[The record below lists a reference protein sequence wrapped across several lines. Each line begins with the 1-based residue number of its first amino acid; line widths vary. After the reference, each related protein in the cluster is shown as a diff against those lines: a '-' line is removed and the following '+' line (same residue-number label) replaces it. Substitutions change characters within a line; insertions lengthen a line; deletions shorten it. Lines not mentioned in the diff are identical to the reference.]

1 MTQPLDWL
9 GHNVLF
15 FGGKGGVGKT
25 TCATAFALLASE
37 AGKRTLMVSTDPAHS
52 TSDILRRQLDNQP
65 QRLSEFLWALEIDA
79 EQEAEAYISGVKE
92 HLRRVVKPSLRQ
104 EVERQVEMAKVSP
117 GAEEAALFDRIAALM
132 QDLRKAYDL
141 IVFDTAPTGHTLR
154 LLSLPELMEAWID
167 GMILRRK
174 QVNQMS
180 RMWRNVAGGT
190 PDEERDPIEQVLE
203 ERRRKF
209 VRMRRVLLEPG
220 RTAFIF
226 VLTAE
231 KLPIVE
237 TQKAVRAL
245 RRHEIPVGG
254 MIVNRVLP
262 TELSEHSFW
271 RSRRAQEEVYLE
283 EIAETLGDLPYIKLP
298 LLEHDVVGMES
309 LREVVRYLRLELE
322 KAST

>member
-9 GHNVLF
+9 EHNVLF

-52 TSDILRRQLDNQP
+52 TSDILQRQLDSQP
-65 QRLSEFLWALEIDA
+65 QRLSEHLWALEINA
-79 EQEAEAYISGVKE
+79 EEEAEAYISGVRD
-92 HLRRVVKPSLRQ
+92 HLRRVVKPALRE
-104 EVERQVEMAKVSP
+104 EVERQVEMARVSP

-132 QDLRKAYDL
+132 RDLRSQYDL

-209 VRMRRVLLEPG
+209 IRMRRVLLEPG

-231 KLPIVE
+231 KLPILE
-237 TQKAVRAL
+237 TQKAVKTL
-245 RRHEIPVGG
+245 RRHQIPVGG
-254 MIVNRVLP
+254 LIVNRILP
-262 TELSEHSFW
+262 DELSELSFW
-271 RSRRAQEEVYLE
+271 RSRKAQEEVYLA
-283 EIAETLGDLPYIKLP
+283 EIEGSLGDLAQIKVP
-298 LLEHDVVGMES
+298 LLEHDVVGMER
-309 LREVVRYLRLELE
+309 LQEVVQHLRVALE
-322 KAST
+322 KAPT

>member
-1 MTQPLDWL
+1 MTPSHDWL
-9 GHNVLF
+9 NRDVLF

-37 AGKRTLMVSTDPAHS
+37 MGKRTLMVSTDPAHS
-52 TSDILRRQLDNQP
+52 TSDILQRQLDSQP
-65 QRLSEFLWALEIDA
+65 QRLSEHLWALEIDA
-79 EQEAEAYISGVKE
+79 EQEAEAYISGVQK
-92 HLRRVVKPSLRQ
+92 HLRQVVKPSLRQ
-104 EVERQVEMAKVSP
+104 EVERQVEMARVSP

-132 QDLRKAYDL
+132 QDLRSQYDL

-209 VRMRRVLLEPG
+209 IRMRRVLLEPG

-231 KLPIVE
+231 KLPILE
-237 TQKAVRAL
+237 TQKAVKTL

-254 MIVNRVLP
+254 LIVNRVLP
-262 TELSEHSFW
+262 AELSEHPFW
-271 RSRRAQEEVYLE
+271 RSRKAQEEVYLTEIE
-283 EIAETLGDLPYIKLP
+283 ESLGDLPQISVP
-298 LLEHDVVGMES
+298 LLAHDVVGMKS
-309 LREVVRYLRLELE
+309 LQEVVQHLRVELE
-322 KAST
+322 KTST

>member
-1 MTQPLDWL
+1 MIPLLERD
-9 GHNVLF
+9 VLF

-37 AGKRTLMVSTDPAHS
+37 TGKRTLMVSTDPAHS
-52 TSDILRRQLDNQP
+52 TSDILQRQLDDQP
-65 QRLSEFLWALEIDA
+65 QRLSEHLWALEIDA
-79 EQEAEAYISGVKE
+79 EREAEAYISSVQE
-92 HLRRVVKPSLRQ
+92 HLRRVVKPALRG
-104 EVERQVEMAKVSP
+104 EIDRQVEMARVSP

-132 QDLRKAYDL
+132 GDLRDKYDL

-167 GMILRRK
+167 GMISRRK

-231 KLPIVE
+231 KLPILE
-237 TQKAVRAL
+237 TQKAVTTL
-245 RRHEIPVGG
+245 RRHDIPVGG
-254 MIVNRVLP
+254 LIVNRVLP
-262 TELSEHSFW
+262 GELSEHPFW
-271 RSRRAQEEVYLE
+271 KARKAQEEVYLA
-283 EIAETLGDLPYIKLP
+283 EIEETLSDLPRIELP

-309 LREVVRYLRLELE
+309 LREVVQYLQAELE
-322 KAST
+322 ASH

>member
-1 MTQPLDWL
+1 MTFHPWL
-9 GHNVLF
+9 NRDVLF

-37 AGKRTLMVSTDPAHS
+37 TGKRTLMVSTDPAHS
-52 TSDILRRQLDNQP
+52 TSDILQRQLDAQP
-65 QRLSEFLWALEIDA
+65 QRLSEFLWALEINA
-79 EQEAEAYISGVKE
+79 EEEAEAYISGVRD
-92 HLRRVVKPSLRQ
+92 HLRRVVKPSLRG
-104 EVERQVEMAKVSP
+104 EVERQVEMARVSP
-117 GAEEAALFDRIAALM
+117 GTEEAALFDRIAALM
-132 QDLRKAYDL
+132 QDLRSQYDL

-167 GMILRRK
+167 GMIGRRK

-190 PDEERDPIEQVLE
+190 PDDERDPIEQVLE

-231 KLPIVE
+231 KLPILE
-237 TQKAVRAL
+237 TQKAVKTL

-254 MIVNRVLP
+254 LIVNRVLP
-262 TELSEHSFW
+262 PGLSEHPFW
-271 RSRRAQEEVYLE
+271 RSRKAQEEVYRA
-283 EIAETLGDLPYIKLP
+283 EIAASLSELTQISVP
-298 LLEHDVVGMES
+298 LLEHDVVGAES
-309 LREVVRYLRLELE
+309 LREVVQHLQTELE
-322 KAST
+322 KAPS

>member
-1 MTQPLDWL
+1 MHPWL
-9 GHNVLF
+9 ERDVLF

-52 TSDILRRQLDNQP
+52 TSDILERQLDDQP
-65 QRLSEFLWALEIDA
+65 QRLSEHLWALEIDA
-79 EQEAEAYISGVKE
+79 EREAEAYISGVQE
-92 HLRRVVKPSLRQ
+92 HLRRVVKPSLRG
-104 EVERQVEMAKVSP
+104 EVERQVEMARVSP

-132 QDLRKAYDL
+132 QDLGSQYDL
-141 IVFDTAPTGHTLR
+141 IIFDTAPTGHTLR

-203 ERRRKF
+203 ARRRKF
-209 VRMRRVLLEPG
+209 IRMRRVLLEPG

-231 KLPIVE
+231 KLPLLE
-237 TQKAVRAL
+237 TQKAVKTL
-245 RRHEIPVGG
+245 RRHAIPVGG
-254 MIVNRVLP
+254 LIVNRILP
-262 TELSEHSFW
+262 SALSDDPFW
-271 RSRRAQEEVYLE
+271 RSRRAQEEVYLG
-283 EIAETLGDLPYIKLP
+283 EIAQTLGDLPQIKLP
-298 LLEHDVVGMES
+298 LLAHDVVGLGS
-309 LREVVRYLRLELE
+309 LREVVQHLQDELE
-322 KAST
+322 YR

>member
-1 MTQPLDWL
+1 MRTWL
-9 GHNVLF
+9 NRDVLF

-37 AGKRTLMVSTDPAHS
+37 KGKRTLMVSTDPAHS
-52 TSDILRRQLDNQP
+52 TSDILQRQLDDQP
-65 QRLSEFLWALEIDA
+65 QRLSEHLWALEIDA
-79 EQEAEAYISGVKE
+79 EREAEAYISGVQE
-92 HLRRVVKPSLRQ
+92 HLRRVVKPALRG
-104 EVERQVEMAKVSP
+104 EIDRQVEMARVSP

-167 GMILRRK
+167 GMISRRK

-231 KLPIVE
+231 KLPILE
-237 TQKAVRAL
+237 TQKAVTTL
-245 RRHEIPVGG
+245 RRHDIPVGG
-254 MIVNRVLP
+254 LIVNRALP
-262 TELSEHSFW
+262 GELSEHPFW
-271 RSRRAQEEVYLE
+271 RARKAQEEVYLA
-283 EIAETLGDLPYIKLP
+283 EIEETLSDLPRIKLP
-298 LLEHDVVGMES
+298 LLKHDVVGMES
-309 LREVVRYLRLELE
+309 LREVVQYLQAELE
-322 KAST
+322 GLH